1 MKRSIFQIAIFAS
14 MFIVA
19 KLDAQQVSF
28 QESPTVQRAVENYI
42 NAMENTTEMSGYRIL
57 YFFTNDRREMEEVEK
72 SFKEKFDYIPHDW
85 VHDQPYYNLYAGSF
99 LSKYKAMNLLS
110 QLREDFPAAVLV
122 NAKVTKDKVY
132 ESRIKIQ

>member
-1 MKRSIFQIAIFAS
+1 MKISIFQIGFLAIFLMVS
-14 MFIVA
+14 

-28 QESPTVQRAVENYI
+28 QESPKVDRAMENYI
-42 NAMENTTEMSGYRIL
+42 NAMQNTTELSGYRIL

-72 SFKEKFDYIPHDW
+72 RFVEKFDFIPHDW

-122 NAKVTKDKVY
+122 NAKVTKENVY
-132 ESRIKIQ
+132 ESRLKIQ